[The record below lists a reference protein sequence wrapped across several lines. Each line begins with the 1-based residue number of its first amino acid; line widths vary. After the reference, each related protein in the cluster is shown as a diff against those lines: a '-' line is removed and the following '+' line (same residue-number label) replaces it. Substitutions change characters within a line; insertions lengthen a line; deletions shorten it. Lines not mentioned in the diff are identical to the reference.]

1 MRVLIDRV
9 AVEVD
14 IEPARPVGEI
24 IDRVRAYLADR
35 QRIIARIYVAG
46 APVPPDQLEQMLTRP
61 GEQVGPVEFD
71 SASPRDLAREAV
83 RAVAALLGDAAQLQ
97 QDAAAKLSAG
107 ATGKAMELLLGCLNM
122 FKTAQEAI
130 SQAVQLTRIDLN
142 QLAVEDRQAG
152 ELIAELAG
160 QLATTRTA
168 LESRDFAMLG
178 DLLSYEFP
186 AATLR
191 WQAILAALDEA
202 MGEG

>member
-1 MRVLIDRV
+1 
-9 AVEVD
+9 
-14 IEPARPVGEI
+14 
-24 IDRVRAYLADR
+24 
-35 QRIIARIYVAG
+35 
-46 APVPPDQLEQMLTRP
+46 MLTQP

-71 SASPRDLAREAV
+71 SASPCDLAREAV